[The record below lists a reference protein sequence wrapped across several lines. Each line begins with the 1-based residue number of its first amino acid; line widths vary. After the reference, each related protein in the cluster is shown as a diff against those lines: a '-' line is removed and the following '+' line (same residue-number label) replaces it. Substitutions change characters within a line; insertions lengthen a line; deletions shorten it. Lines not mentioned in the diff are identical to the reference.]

1 MKPYEIMRHIRAVSL
16 PVAPDEKPFDD
27 SGMNRYVSYG
37 DPEREVR
44 TVAVAME
51 STPRALK
58 EAQRLECDLFI
69 AHHQT
74 FGYGSDSPFEEY
86 KTDPVSILKKGI
98 LDESG
103 MTLLRVHESWDLVPE
118 IGVFDTWIRLLGCQ
132 DCPWEVCKPVPKW
145 EPWIRRAV
153 FMKKLAIPPIRF
165 GDLARHIAAVVAPY
179 GQNGAL
185 MTGDPDKTVRT
196 LGVGVGGI
204 TDVRSYYDSGCD
216 AGIITS
222 LSENYWADNV
232 GFPLIYVDHIVS
244 ELQGIKNLAEYLAAT
259 LPQIKVHYLDNG
271 CLFKVV
277 TAGDN
282 SRDQREQRLGLDVR
296 HLQGARKRQKRAG

>member
-1 MKPYEIMRHIRAVSL
+1 MKPYEIMRHIRALSL

-27 SGMNRYVSYG
+27 SGMNRHVSYG
-37 DPEREVR
+37 DPEKEVR

-51 STPRALK
+51 STPRALR
-58 EAQRLECDLFI
+58 EAHRLGCELFI

-74 FGYGSDSPFEEY
+74 FGYGSDSPFEDC
-86 KTDPVSILKKGI
+86 KSDPFSALKKAV

-118 IGVFDTWIRLLGCQ
+118 IGVFDTWIRLLGFEH
-132 DCPWEVCKPVPKW
+132 CPWEPCQPVPKW

-153 FMKKLAIPPIRF
+153 FMKKLTIPPVRF
-165 GDLARHIAAVVAPY
+165 GELSHHIAEVVAPY
-179 GQNGAL
+179 GQNGVL
-185 MTGDPDKTVRT
+185 VTGDADTRVRT

-222 LSENYWADNV
+222 LSENYWADTV

-244 ELQGIKNLAEYLAAT
+244 ELQGLKNLADYLTAT
-259 LPQIKVHYLDNG
+259 LPEITVHYIDNG

-277 TAGDN
+277 TAADDGR
-282 SRDQREQRLGLDVR
+282 SKPSAMAQ
-296 HLQGARKRQKRAG
+296 A